1 MIHNIP
7 IVVKMVVAVQ
17 EDVPQRKDVA
27 VVATMDV
34 VLEDVSPFAIVFV
47 SLEDAAKGLVVQ
59 KDVVLVLIIKECY

>member
-1 MIHNIP
+1 
-7 IVVKMVVAVQ
+7 
-17 EDVPQRKDVA
+17 
-27 VVATMDV
+27 MDV